1 VEALEMGGL
10 GGPEG
15 TLSDR
20 VSVSRYSEGRVL
32 GLWAARNKTMRRESR
47 VGLSHSRQY
56 SARGSG
62 SGHTYA
68 LFS

>member
-1 VEALEMGGL
+1 MGGL
-10 GGPEG
+10 GGLEG
-15 TLSDR
+15 TVSDR

-32 GLWAARNKTMRRESR
+32 GLWAVKNKTVRRESR
-47 VGLSHSRQY
+47 VGLSHNGQY

>member
-1 VEALEMGGL
+1 VEALEMSGL

-15 TLSDR
+15 TVSDR
-20 VSVSRYSEGRVL
+20 VSVPLYSEGRVL
-32 GLWAARNKTMRRESR
+32 GLWAAKNKTVRRESR
-47 VGLSHSRQY
+47 VGLSHSGQY